1 MKLTVVL
8 FLCALCA
15 QGALADESVRGYTRQ
30 DGTYVEP
37 HHRTAPNNT
46 RDDNYSTRGNTN
58 PYTGQA
64 GTERVERASPPSY
77 NYPAP
82 SSGNSGN
89 PYGNH
94 NQAAPRRY

>member
-1 MKLTVVL
+1 MKLTAAFL
-8 FLCALCA
+8 LCALAA
-15 QGALADESVRGYTRQ
+15 QVALADENVRGYTRQ

-37 HHRTAPNNT
+37 HYRTTPNNT
-46 RDDNYSTRGNTN
+46 RGDNYSTQGNTN

-64 GTERVERASPPSY
+64 GTERFERANPPSY

-82 SSGNSGN
+82 SSRNSGN

-94 NQAAPRRY
+94 NQTAPRRY